1 MARPPGYQ
9 WRPLGLDTDPV
20 PGDPQAVLQEAAHL
34 ASLARGIAGQITALR
49 KIASDDTEVGE
60 HAQKIRST
68 ALSLVRSLQAVATR
82 YDRVSGALSG
92 WAGELEQAQTLSI
105 RALNQAE
112 VPYAKLS
119 QTATLPPVTS
129 LPAAQEAEAATRRAW
144 IQRAQGELA
153 DAEALLARATTLRDD
168 QAAYYA
174 AKISQAS
181 DDILTDHESF
191 WDHFAWLVKDVCTG
205 LEILATAAAV
215 AAFVLAQFVPGVDVV
230 VDTLV
235 AGAFVASLAATVGR
249 FILADTHN
257 GSWLDFGLDAF
268 ACLTFGEG
276 RFLGTAA
283 RSLAARAEAASEP
296 AMAAELSAGAG
307 AKASELA
314 RFAEMMGHD
323 AAALAERFAPRLSQA
338 AVKIAK
344 DNYELSGVWKVH
356 ASLGTLSREAEQF
369 ARALA
374 VTSRFADS
382 MSRIN
387 SLVRVSLAASGTGA
401 GLTGIT
407 GLGSLAGGGV
417 EIDGPAAPTLVNL
430 HVPGV
435 SHWYQTHFEIP
446 TGG

>member
-1 MARPPGYQ
+1 MARPPGHQ

-34 ASLARGIAGQITALR
+34 ASLARGIAGQVTALQ

-68 ALSLVRSLQAVATR
+68 ALSLVRSLRAVATR
-82 YDRVSGALSG
+82 YDRVSAALTG
-92 WAGELEQAQTLSI
+92 WAGELEQAQALSI

-112 VPYAKLS
+112 APYAKLA
-119 QTATLPPVTS
+119 QATAQPAAATLT
-129 LPAAQEAEAATRRAW
+129 AAQEAEASARRAW

-168 QAAYYA
+168 QAAYFA

-191 WDHFAWLVKDVCTG
+191 WDHFAWVIKDVCTG
-205 LEILATAAAV
+205 LEVLATAATV

-276 RFLGTAA
+276 RFFGSAA

-296 AMAAELSAGAG
+296 AMAAELSAGTG

-323 AAALAERFAPRLSQA
+323 AGTLAERFAPRLAQT
-338 AVKIAK
+338 AVKLAK
-344 DNYELSGVWKVH
+344 DSYELSGVWKIH

-374 VTSRFADS
+374 VTSRFAGN

-387 SLVRVSLAASGTGA
+387 TLARLSLAASGTAA
-401 GLTGIT
+401 GFTGVTGI
-407 GLGSLAGGGV
+407 GSLTGGGV
-417 EIDGPAAPTLVNL
+417 EIDGPAAPTLVNA
-430 HVPGV
+430 HIPGV

>member
-1 MARPPGYQ
+1 MARPAGYQ

-20 PGDPQAVLQEAAHL
+20 PGDPQAVLQEATHL
-34 ASLARGIAGQITALR
+34 ASMARDIAGQITALR
-49 KIASDDTEVGE
+49 KIASDDTEAGE

-82 YDRVSGALSG
+82 YDRVSAALAG
-92 WAGELEQAQTLSI
+92 WAGELEQAQALSV

-112 VPYAKLS
+112 APYAKLS
-119 QTATLPPVTS
+119 QAAAAPPVTG
-129 LPAAQEAEAATRRAW
+129 LGAAHEAEAAARRAW

-174 AKISQAS
+174 AKIGQAS
-181 DDILTDHESF
+181 DDSLTDHESF

-205 LEILATAAAV
+205 LEVLATAAAV

-235 AGAFVASLAATVGR
+235 AGAFAASLAATVGR

-276 RFLGTAA
+276 RFLGAAA
-283 RSLAARAEAASEP
+283 RSLAVRAEAGAEP
-296 AMAAELSAGAG
+296 AMAAELSGGAG

-314 RFAEMMGHD
+314 RFADMMGHD
-323 AAALAERFAPRLSQA
+323 AAALAERFAPRLAQT
-338 AVKIAK
+338 AVKVAK
-344 DNYELSGVWKVH
+344 DNYELRGVWKVH
-356 ASLGTLSREAEQF
+356 ASLGALSREAEQF

-374 VTSRFADS
+374 VTSRFSDT
-382 MSRIN
+382 MGRIDT
-387 SLVRVSLAASGTGA
+387 LVRASLAASGTGA
-401 GLTGIT
+401 GLTGTT
-407 GLGSLAGGGV
+407 GLGSLAFGGV
-417 EIDGPAAPTLVNL
+417 AVGGPAATWVDV
-430 HVPGV
+430 HIPGV
-435 SHWYQTHFEIP
+435 SHWYQTHFEVP

>member
-20 PGDPQAVLQEAAHL
+20 PGDPRAILQEAAHL
-34 ASLARGIAGQITALR
+34 ASMARDIAAQITALR
-49 KIASDDTEVGE
+49 KIASDDTEAGE

-68 ALSLVRSLQAVATR
+68 ALSLVRSLQAVAAR
-82 YDRVSGALSG
+82 YERVSAALAG
-92 WAGELEQAQTLSI
+92 WAGELEQAQALSI

-112 VPYAKLS
+112 APYAKLA
-119 QTATLPPVTS
+119 QAATLPPVTGH
-129 LPAAQEAEAATRRAW
+129 PAAQEAEAAARRAW
-144 IQRAQGELA
+144 MQRAQGELA
-153 DAEALLARATTLRDD
+153 DAGALLARATTLRDD
-168 QAAYYA
+168 QAARYA

-181 DDILTDHESF
+181 EDSLTDHESF

-205 LEILATAAAV
+205 LEVLAAAAAV

-235 AGAFVASLAATVGR
+235 AGAFAASLAASVGR

-276 RFLGTAA
+276 RFLGVAA
-283 RSLAARAEAASEP
+283 RSLVAQAEAASEP
-296 AMAAELSAGAG
+296 AMAAELAAGTG

-314 RFAEMMGHD
+314 RFAAMMGHD
-323 AAALAERFAPRLSQA
+323 AEALAERFAPRLAQT
-338 AVKIAK
+338 AVKAAADK
-344 DNYELSGVWKVH
+344 YELSGVWKIH
-356 ASLGTLSREAEQF
+356 ASLGALPREAEQF

-382 MSRIN
+382 MGRVDT
-387 SLVRVSLAASGTGA
+387 LVRASLAAAGTGG
-401 GLTGIT
+401 GLSGIT
-407 GLGSLAGGGV
+407 GFGSLAGGGV
-417 EIDGPAAPTLVNL
+417 EIDGPAGPALVNL
-430 HVPGV
+430 HIPGV
-435 SHWYQTHFEIP
+435 SHWYQTHFEALP
-446 TGG
+446 RD